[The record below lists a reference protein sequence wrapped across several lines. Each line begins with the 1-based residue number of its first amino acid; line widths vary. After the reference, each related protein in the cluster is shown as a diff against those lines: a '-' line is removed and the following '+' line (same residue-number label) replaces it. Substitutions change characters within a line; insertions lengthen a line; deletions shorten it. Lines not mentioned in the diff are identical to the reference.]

1 MKPVRLLCYLFL
13 WTWRCTALSN
23 VAIILIL
30 SGSSKKIIKCT
41 GIGFFFLK
49 AKREKSRTAQKQWVR
64 LAKQLLCTCI
74 TLFYTFPCR
83 HCTTTMWKCLDF
95 TFRRGREHKT
105 TTFFFFSWTLI
116 QYFRTQLQRKCQI
129 LTNSTRW
136 NKRDKGWSR
145 ATSLFRCRFRSRRSR
160 CCWSFHLLGTFSI
173 DDGDS
178 SKNVTFKLKWIPVFQ
193 TLSRLFQFA

>member
-30 SGSSKKIIKCT
+30 STEFLQKANVFYTKIACVA

-49 AKREKSRTAQKQWVR
+49 AKGEKSRTAQKQWVR
-64 LAKQLLCTCI
+64 LSKQLLCTCI
-74 TLFYTFPCR
+74 TLLCTFPCR

-105 TTFFFFSWTLI
+105 TTSFSFPELRYSSLELNSRENAKFWRIQRDGISVIKVEAGQLHFF
-116 QYFRTQLQRKCQI
+116 
-129 LTNSTRW
+129 
-136 NKRDKGWSR
+136 G
-145 ATSLFRCRFRSRRSR
+145 A
-160 CCWSFHLLGTFSI
+160 
-173 DDGDS
+173 
-178 SKNVTFKLKWIPVFQ
+178 VFV
-193 TLSRLFQFA
+193 AVAVVAA